1 MSPFNMSLIA
11 LVFIFGGAIVGMFL
25 RRALPNHHLRDD
37 SRDVIK
43 LATGLVGT
51 MAALVLGLLVGSAK
65 GFYDAQT
72 TEITQISA
80 NLVFLDRTLAHYG
93 PETKE
98 AREALRNSAER
109 ILDQSWSKN
118 GAGASRLEPTAIGGG
133 VLYDKIE
140 ALNPSDDLQRSLKA
154 QALSMAVNSGQMRT
168 LMYEQG
174 TLSISKPLLVIMVF
188 WLTVTFVIWGLLAP
202 PNGTV
207 IAAMLA
213 SALSVSGGI
222 LLILEM
228 YAPYEGI
235 IRVSD
240 APLREA
246 LAHLGHL
253 RDMQN

>member
-1 MSPFNMSLIA
+1 MSPFSMSLIA

-65 GFYDAQT
+65 NFYDAQT

-80 NLVFLDRTLAHYG
+80 NLVFLDRALAHYG

-118 GAGASRLEPTAIGGG
+118 AARASRLEPTSIGGG
-133 VLYDKIE
+133 VLYDKIQ
-140 ALNPSDDLQRSLKA
+140 ALNPSDDLQRSLKS
-154 QALSMAVNSGQMRT
+154 QALSMAVNSGQMRM

-188 WLTVTFVIWGLLAP
+188 WLIVTFVIWGLLAP

-213 SALSVSGGI
+213 SALSVSGAI

-228 YAPYEGI
+228 YSPYEGI

-240 APLREA
+240 APLRAA
-246 LAHLGHL
+246 LAHLGH
-253 RDMQN
+253 

>member
-1 MSPFNMSLIA
+1 MSSLSISLTA
-11 LVFIFGGAIVGMFL
+11 FVFIFGGAIVGML
-25 RRALPNHHLRDD
+25 VRRALPDDHVTSD

-51 MAALVLGLLVGSAK
+51 MSALVLGLLVASAK

-72 TEITQISA
+72 TEMTQISA
-80 NLVFLDRTLAHYG
+80 NIIFLDRGLARYG

-98 AREALRNSAER
+98 AREALRSTTQR
-109 ILDQSWSKN
+109 ILDQTWSKN
-118 GAGASRLEPTAIGGG
+118 SLGTSRLEPTSIGAS
-133 VLYDKIE
+133 VLYDQIE
-140 ALNPSDDLQRSLKA
+140 ALTPNDDLQRSIKS
-154 QALSMAVNSGQMRT
+154 QALSMAANIGQMRM

-174 TLSISKPLLVIMVF
+174 TLSVSKPLLITMVF

-207 IAAMLA
+207 VAAMLA
-213 SALSVSGGI
+213 SALSASGAI

-228 YAPYEGI
+228 YSPYEGF

-240 APLREA
+240 APLRAA
-246 LAHLGHL
+246 LAHLGH
-253 RDMQN
+253 

>member
-1 MSPFNMSLIA
+1 MSSLGLSLIVF
-11 LVFIFGGAIVGMFL
+11 VFIFGGAIVGMIL
-25 RRALPNHHLRDD
+25 RRALPDHHVRDD

-51 MAALVLGLLVGSAK
+51 MSALVLGLLVASAK

-80 NLVFLDRTLAHYG
+80 NIVFLDRALGHFMDLRQKRRVRRCATLPRESSISRG
-93 PETKE
+93 RRTVPEPPDWNQLPLVAVSSYE
-98 AREALRNSAER
+98 
-109 ILDQSWSKN
+109 
-118 GAGASRLEPTAIGGG
+118 
-133 VLYDKIE
+133 KIE
-140 ALNPSDDLQRSLKA
+140 ALNPSDDLRRSIKS
-154 QALSMAVNSGQMRT
+154 QALSMAVNIGQMRM

-188 WLTVTFVIWGLLAP
+188 WLTVPFVIWGLLAP

-213 SALSVSGGI
+213 SALAVSGAI

-228 YAPYEGI
+228 YSPYEGF

-240 APLREA
+240 AHCVPR
-246 LAHLGHL
+246 
-253 RDMQN
+253 